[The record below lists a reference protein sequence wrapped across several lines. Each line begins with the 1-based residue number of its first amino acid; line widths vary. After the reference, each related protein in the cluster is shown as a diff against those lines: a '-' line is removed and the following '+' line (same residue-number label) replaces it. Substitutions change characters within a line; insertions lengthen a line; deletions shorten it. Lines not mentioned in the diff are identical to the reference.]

1 MNISEIKVDKELK
14 ELLPPLSDDEYE
26 GLEKDIKANGV
37 LDPIILWNG
46 FIADGHNRYEICKKL
61 GIKTV
66 NATYIHKE
74 SKAEVMKW
82 IIDHQ
87 FARRNLT
94 KSQTMKSLELYRKE
108 LVKEGKKKQSAAG
121 GDRKTAFGKFA
132 KSETSKNDSKIKPV
146 NVREEMAK
154 IIGVSPRKYADMK
167 RIMDKGTPEQIE
179 RMDKGGKGNS
189 VSAIAQEIKD
199 KKDGMPDGFRKCK
212 ICGAIKPVDKFS
224 PGDGNRCRSCMRVVR
239 MESKE
244 NHSSF
249 LKDETRDTGYTP
261 KDTANEIKWAFD
273 SFKNTY
279 RDMISKR
286 PYDKGTIVNILEKSM
301 KWINDEVTKL

>member
-66 NATYIHKE
+66 NTTYIHKE
-74 SKAEVMKW
+74 SKAQVMKW

-94 KSQTMKSLELYRKE
+94 NSQVMRSLESYEREKRKE
-108 LVKEGKKKQSAAG
+108 AKENLTKG
-121 GDRKTAFGKFA
+121 GRP
-132 KSETSKNDSKIKPV
+132 KSEEKGLANLPKVSKPV
-146 NVREEMAK
+146 NVREEVAK

>member
-26 GLEKDIKANGV
+26 GLEKDIKINGV

-66 NATYIHKE
+66 NTTYIHKE

-87 FARRNLT
+87 LARRNLT
-94 KSQTMKSLELYRKE
+94 NSQIMRSLESYEKE
-108 LVKEGKKKQSAAG
+108 MKREASVKRRASQNNNSAKAVLANLPKQ
-121 GDRKTAFGKFA
+121 
-132 KSETSKNDSKIKPV
+132 EKPV

>member
-26 GLEKDIKANGV
+26 GLKKDIKANGV

-66 NATYIHKE
+66 NTTYIHKE

-87 FARRNLT
+87 LARRNLT
-94 KSQTMKSLELYRKE
+94 NSQVVKSLESYRKE
-108 LVKEGKKKQSAAG
+108 REKEGKKIKLSKLKQN
-121 GDRKTAFGKFA
+121 
-132 KSETSKNDSKIKPV
+132 NDTVLANLPKREKPV

-154 IIGVSPRKYADMK
+154 IAGVSPRKYADMK

>member
-87 FARRNLT
+87 LARRNLT
-94 KSQTMKSLELYRKE
+94 KSQVMRSLESYEREKRKE
-108 LVKEGKKKQSAAG
+108 AKEKQKEYHGNQYDGGVLANLPKVQNKKS
-121 GDRKTAFGKFA
+121 
-132 KSETSKNDSKIKPV
+132 KPV